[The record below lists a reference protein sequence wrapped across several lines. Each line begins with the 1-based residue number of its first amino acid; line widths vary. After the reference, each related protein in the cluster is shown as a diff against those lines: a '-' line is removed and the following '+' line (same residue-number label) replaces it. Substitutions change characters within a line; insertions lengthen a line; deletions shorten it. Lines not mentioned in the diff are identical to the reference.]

1 MFCPDGAGAARST
14 SSYNGPAGALETDA
28 EPKKFMIYFNFTE
41 ILVSHVSKTNKQQ
54 LDTFLPL
61 SVNDQ

>member
-28 EPKKFMIYFNFTE
+28 EPKNYTLAIITT
-41 ILVSHVSKTNKQQ
+41 LHS
-54 LDTFLPL
+54 
-61 SVNDQ
+61 